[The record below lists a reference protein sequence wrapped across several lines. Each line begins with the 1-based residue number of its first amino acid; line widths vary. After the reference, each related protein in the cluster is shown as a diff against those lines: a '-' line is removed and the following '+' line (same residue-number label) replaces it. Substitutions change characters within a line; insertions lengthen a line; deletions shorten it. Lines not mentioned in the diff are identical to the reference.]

1 MIIIS
6 QDEKAIHNFNNII
19 SIQVEERAGKY
30 EIITY
35 DAINDN
41 TSLGSYK
48 TEERAK
54 EVLKSIVAIYQANK
68 IFECTD
74 RIEQNQAIEE
84 FLKGKMLPFAYEMPE
99 E

>member
-6 QDEKAIHNFNNII
+6 QDEKAIYNFNNII
-19 SIQVEERAGKY
+19 SIQVEERDGKY

-41 TSLGSYK
+41 TSLGGYD

-54 EVLKSIVAIYQANK
+54 DVLQEIIISYANMEMIK
-68 IFECTD
+68 IP
-74 RIEQNQAIEE
+74 
-84 FLKGKMLPFAYEMPE
+84 KMEIQQKITSTELLRNICYKMPE
-99 E
+99 K

>member
-6 QDEKAIHNFNNII
+6 QDEKAIHNFDNII
-19 SIQVEERAGKY
+19 SIQVEEGNGNYK
-30 EIITY
+30 IIVY
-35 DAINDN
+35 DEINDN

-54 EVLKSIVAIYQANK
+54 EVLGNVIICYANIELIK
-68 IFECTD
+68 IP
-74 RIEQNQAIEE
+74 
-84 FLKGKMLPFAYEMPE
+84 KMEIQKKITSTELLRNICYKMPE

>member
-6 QDEKAIHNFNNII
+6 QDEKAIYNFNNII
-19 SIQVEERAGKY
+19 SIQVEERDGKY

-54 EVLKSIVAIYQANK
+54 EVLGNVIICYANIELIK
-68 IFECTD
+68 IP
-74 RIEQNQAIEE
+74 
-84 FLKGKMLPFAYEMPE
+84 KMEIQKKITSTELLRNICYKMPE
-99 E
+99 K

>member
-1 MIIIS
+1 MLILS
-6 QDEKAIHNFNNII
+6 QDKKAIYNFDNII
-19 SIQVEERAGKY
+19 SIQVEKSNGKY
-30 EIITY
+30 EIIVY

-41 TSLGSYK
+41 TSLGRYD
-48 TEERAK
+48 TEERSK
-54 EVLKSIVAIYQANK
+54 DVLKSIVAIYQANK

-84 FLKGKMLPFAYEMPE
+84 FLKEKMLPFAYEMLE

>member
-1 MIIIS
+1 MIIVG
-6 QDEKAIHNFNNII
+6 QDEKAIYNFNNII
-19 SIQVEERAGKY
+19 SIQVEERDGKY

-41 TSLGSYK
+41 TSLGVYK

-54 EVLKSIVAIYQANK
+54 EVLGNIIICYANIELIK
-68 IFECTD
+68 IPK
-74 RIEQNQAIEE
+74 IEIQKKITSTELLRNICY
-84 FLKGKMLPFAYEMPE
+84 KMPE

>member
-6 QDEKAIHNFNNII
+6 QDQKSIHNFNNII
-19 SIQVEERAGKY
+19 SIRVEKSNGKY

-41 TSLGSYK
+41 TSLGGYK

-54 EVLKSIVAIYQANK
+54 EVLGNIIICYANIELIK
-68 IFECTD
+68 IP
-74 RIEQNQAIEE
+74 
-84 FLKGKMLPFAYEMPE
+84 KMEIQKEITSTELLRNICYKMPE
-99 E
+99 K